1 MAQADV
7 DIIYIRGLEV
17 DTFIGIYDWEQHTR
31 QPLLLDI
38 EIELD
43 IFSASATDDI
53 SDTCN
58 YSSVS
63 ERVTHYIESNHFNL
77 IESVAD
83 RVAQLI
89 LQEFKVTKTR
99 IRVSKP
105 GAVSNAE
112 DVGVIIERMQSSK
125 KEQDKGL

>member
-1 MAQADV
+1 M